1 MNQHDQEHGQ
11 ELAGKI
17 VRRLNEGTDNL
28 DRTASERLLEARKAA
43 LTHYQE
49 QPAPAWSMAWAGN
62 VLSGFTERHV
72 LGVRYLIPMTV
83 LVLGLAGILYWQNSP
98 ATNDIAEIDIEL
110 LTGDLPI
117 NAYLDR
123 GFDSW
128 LKRSSR

>member
-1 MNQHDQEHGQ
+1 MKQHDQ

-17 VRRLNEGTDNL
+17 VRHLNEGADNL
-28 DRTASERLLEARKAA
+28 DRKTSERLLGARKSA
-43 LTHYQE
+43 LSYPRKHS
-49 QPAPAWSMAWAGN
+49 APVWSVAWAGN
-62 VLSGFTERHV
+62 VLSRFTDRHV
-72 LGVRYLIPMTV
+72 LGVRYMIPLMV
-83 LVLGLAGILYWQNSP
+83 LVVGLTSILYWKNVP
-98 ATNDIAEIDIEL
+98 VNNDIAEIEIEL

>member
-1 MNQHDQEHGQ
+1 MKQHDQ

-17 VRRLNEGTDNL
+17 VRHLNEGADNL
-28 DRTASERLLEARKAA
+28 DRRASERLLKARKAA
-43 LTHYQE
+43 LTLTYSRQ
-49 QPAPAWSMAWAGN
+49 QTAPAWSVAWAGN
-62 VLSGFTERHV
+62 VLSRFTERHV
-72 LGVRYLIPMTV
+72 LGVRYLIPLMV
-83 LVLGLAGILYWQNSP
+83 LVVGLSSIIYWKNTP
-98 ATNDIAEIDIEL
+98 VTNDIAEIDIEL